1 MSAMQSPTRRESHL
15 RRRAGRERGWVLRKD
30 RARSWNVDHQ
40 GGYMIVDLYSNSLV
54 AGQRFDLGLDDV
66 EWWLAED

>member
-1 MSAMQSPTRRESHL
+1 
-15 RRRAGRERGWVLRKD
+15 LRKD